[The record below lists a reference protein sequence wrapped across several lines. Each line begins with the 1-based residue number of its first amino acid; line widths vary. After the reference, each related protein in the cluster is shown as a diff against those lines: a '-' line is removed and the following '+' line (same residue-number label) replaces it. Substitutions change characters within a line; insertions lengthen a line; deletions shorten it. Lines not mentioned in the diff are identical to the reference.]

1 MFWKCHP
8 RIGAGMTGRKLFA
21 GMAVMALI
29 FAACGG
35 SDTTA
40 STDVVVTSVAPTTTV
55 PPTTTTTVPP
65 TTTTTLSQE
74 ELDAVLLEEDTATIK
89 SFWREYS
96 DAWFGGVE
104 SGVAFASV
112 HNHPLLGECPPEQ
125 VAEFWSYPEG
135 WIEEVIVA
143 SVELARDGQ
152 SHLAATR
159 AQSKSQGDGF
169 TS

>member
-1 MFWKCHP
+1 
-8 RIGAGMTGRKLFA
+8 MTGRKLFA

-159 AQSKSQGDGF
+159 AQSRSQGDGF